1 MMLLSIIAPPTMEEE
16 LIDWLLT
23 QPNISGFT
31 SQAANGHGSGHQM
44 SLAEQVTGRRR
55 QITFW
60 IELEKKLADSI
71 LADLKQNFSGSGL
84 HYWLLPLSE
93 SGSI

>member
-1 MMLLSIIAPPTMEEE
+1 MMLFTIIAPPTMEEE
-16 LIDWLLT
+16 LIDWLLM

-31 SQAANGHGSGHQM
+31 SQTSHGHGSGHAM

-60 IELEKKLADSI
+60 VELEKKLAESI
-71 LADLKQNFSGSGL
+71 LADLKQTFSGSGL
-84 HYWLLPLSE
+84 HYWLIPLAE

>member
-1 MMLLSIIAPPTMEEE
+1 MMLLTIIAPPTMEEE

-31 SQAANGHGSGHQM
+31 SQASNGHGSGHQM

-55 QITFW
+55 QITFL
-60 IELEKKLADSI
+60 IELEKKKAESI
-71 LADLKQNFSGSGL
+71 LTDLKQHFSGSGL
-84 HYWLLPLSE
+84 HYWLVPMSE